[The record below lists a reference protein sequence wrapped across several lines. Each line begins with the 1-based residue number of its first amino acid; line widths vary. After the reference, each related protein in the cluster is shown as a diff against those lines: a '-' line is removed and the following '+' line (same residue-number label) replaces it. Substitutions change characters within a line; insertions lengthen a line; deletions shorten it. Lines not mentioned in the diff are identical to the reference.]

1 MKPQRTNI
9 AQALSDIGMTQ
20 RELARL
26 TGLSEVTVSRYVQ
39 GVRYPTAYSLWKISQ
54 VLKVPMEDL
63 VKHE

>member
-20 RELARL
+20 KELARL

-39 GVRYPTAYSLWKISQ
+39 GVRHPTAYSLWKISQ

-63 VKHE
+63 VEHE